1 MVLQRRR
8 VSYVLMGRISV
19 VKFCCQKFRCQVCT
33 QVGIFLHAEEMNEYK
48 VGKLDSLTFNLLLL
62 LVFFSMKVG
71 RNEQVV
77 CSLRH
82 LKGFLNIE
90 AHEFKE
96 LPLAAILEVPTSEVA
111 CCIFTSKVC
120 MKRSGKIECNC

>member
-1 MVLQRRR
+1 M
-8 VSYVLMGRISV
+8 
-19 VKFCCQKFRCQVCT
+19 K
-33 QVGIFLHAEEMNEYK
+33 YK
-48 VGKLDSLTFNLLLL
+48 AGKLDSPTFNLSLL

-90 AHEFKE
+90 AHEFKD
-96 LPLAAILEVPTSEVA
+96 LPLAAIFWRYQQSGGT
-111 CCIFTSKVC
+111 KV
-120 MKRSGKIECNC
+120 KLPAASLQAKIL